1 MLKLKVKPKGEK
13 IIIYLPEELV
23 DQELEVIVSP
33 VKKKKNQ
40 IERIRNILKNRS
52 ENIFHSIDNPIAW
65 QRSLREEWEK

>member
-52 ENIFHSIDNPIAW
+52 ENIFHSIDNPITW

>member
-52 ENIFHSIDNPIAW
+52 ENIFHFIDNPITW